1 MGKLAMRELW
11 KATVTSIANAAHLHA
26 VINKIED
33 DTSIQLYSKQNMAKA
48 LKGRV
53 HSNLKLVSK
62 VAF

>member
-48 LKGRV
+48 LKTVGEI
-53 HSNLKLVSK
+53 S
-62 VAF
+62 